1 MATGGGGGLTS
12 TTSALLTREGR
23 KRKEKVDGGECK
35 GRGPSSAQPS
45 PTHRPPGRPDHL
57 LPPAV
62 HLSGTRVRGGRT
74 RTDGGGGGGGK
85 KDGRKEGRCRR
96 RRRRGPLR
104 PTLLKKATEKRR
116 GEDSEERRGKSKP
129 TKLLLLALLASSPPH
144 APLSPPLWRLFRLSL
159 LLFLRA
165 NYIIYAVCGRRFI
178 GGRGVETERSRD
190 AVEKALL
197 S

>member
-1 MATGGGGGLTS
+1 MEGKGSFLR
-12 TTSALLTREGR
+12 SARLPARPAGPPTPARCASIWNEG
-23 KRKEKVDGGECK
+23 
-35 GRGPSSAQPS
+35 
-45 PTHRPPGRPDHL
+45 T
-57 LPPAV
+57 
-62 HLSGTRVRGGRT
+62 GRT
-74 RTDGGGGGGGK
+74 D
-85 KDGRKEGRCRR
+85 KDRRRRRRRGKEGRCRR